1 MNYPDLSN
9 WKSLAVI
16 GCSVIGI
23 IAFVKLNPDQIE
35 NVSMT
40 FVGTFGNCVKL
51 LQED

>member
-23 IAFVKLNPDQIE
+23 IAFIKLNPDQIE
-35 NVSMT
+35 NVSMS
-40 FVGTFGNCVKL
+40 FVDSFRNCFDL
-51 LQED
+51 LDD